1 MKKIDLG
8 NHSEVATPDCIKA
21 LIVEFITT
29 FLFVF
34 AGVGSAMATG
44 KFSFFYL
51 YQLLLFLSKKK
62 RFMLFVSNFGFHLSR
77 PS

>member
-1 MKKIDLG
+1 MKKIELG
-8 NHSEVATPDCIKA
+8 HHSEAAKPDCIKA

-44 KFSFFYL
+44 NFSGFY
-51 YQLLLFLSKKK
+51 F
-62 RFMLFVSNFGFHLSR
+62 
-77 PS
+77 